1 MQKKK
6 EDISGLKLFEK
17 IMFKDV
23 SPPNKYDPLSPKN
36 NFALGKLN
44 NKKIKIIDIWETN
57 SIKKAILFELR
68 FITKRIVFIIK
79 TCIPNKPL
87 KPSIKFAPLIM
98 NKKHNN
104 KNIFKKKKLSNK
116 LFKNIKSTLSRFKE

>member
-44 NKKIKIIDIWETN
+44 NKKIKIIDI
-57 SIKKAILFELR
+57 
-68 FITKRIVFIIK
+68 
-79 TCIPNKPL
+79 
-87 KPSIKFAPLIM
+87 
-98 NKKHNN
+98 
-104 KNIFKKKKLSNK
+104 
-116 LFKNIKSTLSRFKE
+116 